1 NAKKAS
7 FAEDRRIMLQMFD
20 LIRPDEALEKFN
32 ALTWDAKGHVSQ
44 FMAMLNR
51 TLEEYDRMLPQEERL
66 PPPVKKRMILDRLI
80 GSAPEGARPVL
91 RRRRPKE
98 VAEVCQIIED
108 YRGKQPKAA
117 RPVAA
122 GTIEE
127 APAAP
132 AAVGQIRP
140 EEGKQ
145 WAALM
150 ESQTKAIKEMHS
162 SQNALLGS
170 LKDLLKNQQ
179 AVGGVGPARA
189 PGGQAP
195 GARADG
201 GRPRRPLLPCEG
213 KHATY
218 NCPHK
223 KYPEGCYI
231 CGARTHLSRQCPERA
246 AL

>member
-32 ALTWDAKGHVSQ
+32 ALTWDAKGH
-44 FMAMLNR
+44 
-51 TLEEYDRMLPQEERL
+51 EERL

-80 GSAPEGARPVL
+80 ASAPEGARP
-91 RRRRPKE
+91 
-98 VAEVCQIIED
+98 IIED

-140 EEGKQ
+140 EE
-145 WAALM
+145 
-150 ESQTKAIKEMHS
+150 
-162 SQNALLGS
+162 
-170 LKDLLKNQQ
+170 
-179 AVGGVGPARA
+179 
-189 PGGQAP
+189 
-195 GARADG
+195 
-201 GRPRRPLLPCEG
+201 
-213 KHATY
+213 
-218 NCPHK
+218 
-223 KYPEGCYI
+223 
-231 CGARTHLSRQCPERA
+231 
-246 AL
+246 